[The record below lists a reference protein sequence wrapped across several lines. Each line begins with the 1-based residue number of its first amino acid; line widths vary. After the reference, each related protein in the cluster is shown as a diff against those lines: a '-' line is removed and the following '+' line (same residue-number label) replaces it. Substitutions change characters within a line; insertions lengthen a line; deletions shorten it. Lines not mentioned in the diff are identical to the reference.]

1 MAENT
6 THGGISIELEHIF
19 PIIKKWLYSEKEIF
33 LREITSNGCDAVT
46 KLRRLISLG
55 EVKDISA
62 DDAKITVTLD
72 KTARTITVTDTGIGM
87 TEE

>member
-1 MAENT
+1 MADNT

-19 PIIKKWLYSEKEIF
+19 PIIKKWLDSEKEIF

-55 EVKDISA
+55 EV
-62 DDAKITVTLD
+62 
-72 KTARTITVTDTGIGM
+72 
-87 TEE
+87 